1 MQRALLS
8 LLIITL
14 MTGCEFLRDT
24 GTYKTTAKEFIEAL
38 LKEDYNTC
46 ISHVAMDHERAK
58 GINVDT
64 LKKRLGSIRAT
75 IIENFGAD
83 LDYTFMKA
91 EKTFGST
98 NDRDDTNTTTLLLQF
113 SNNKEFGV
121 LEFAF
126 DDVSKKI
133 LSLNVKDVKE
143 SVPSTAIFWLFGLVA
158 LCVPVFNIYM
168 LIKIRNSNLRKKWLK
183 YIAVILL
190 NVPTITF
197 ALMSGITLNIFNF
210 QILLGIS
217 FAFMGYLN
225 ATWSFG
231 IPLGGLYWFWRLKR
245 KVNLP
250 LEDNTNSPSEILDIP
265 NQ

>member
-14 MTGCEFLRDT
+14 MTGCEFLRDAN
-24 GTYKTTAKEFIEAL
+24 TYKTTAKEFIEAL

-46 ISHVAMDHERAK
+46 ISNMALNHESAK
-58 GINVDT
+58 GINIDT
-64 LKKRLGSIRAT
+64 LKTRLGNVRAV
-75 IIENFGAD
+75 IIENFGTD

-91 EKTFGST
+91 EKTFVSS

-113 SNNKEFGV
+113 SNGKEFGV

-126 DDVSKKI
+126 DDISKKI
-133 LSLNVKDVKE
+133 LRINIRDIKQP
-143 SVPSTAIFWLFGLVA
+143 VPSTAMFWLFGVVA
-158 LCVPVFNIYM
+158 LCVTIFNVYM
-168 LIKIRNSNLRKKWLK
+168 LIKIRKIALRKKWLK
-183 YIAVILL
+183 YIAVILF

-197 ALMSGITLNIFNF
+197 TLMSGITLNIFSL

-217 FAFMGYLN
+217 FSFMGYLN

-231 IPLGGLYWFWRLKR
+231 IPLGGLYWLWRLKR

-250 LEDNTNSPSEILDIP
+250 LEDNTNSASEILDIP